1 MGHIRTTILAT
12 CRRDRCIGLSSY
24 CHFRVPSLQTCRHLC
39 GCSIHKGCSPSS
51 SFPDSSTL
59 ILIQVAGSKIGVYFA
74 LAFSNS
80 SFFSVQSV
88 TALCFAST
96 LLNCFFSSAVS
107 LFFPNNVFKTIRFA
121 IVSAELASMAIACCS
136 AASASGKR
144 PRWSSETACATREC
158 GDWDCAV
165 CASSSKT

>member
-1 MGHIRTTILAT
+1 VKVGHFRTTSLAS
-12 CRRDRCIGLSSY
+12 CKYDRCIGISRGRHS
-24 CHFRVPSLQTCRHLC
+24 HVPSLQTDPHLC
-39 GCSIHKGCSPSS
+39 GLQPTPT
-51 SFPDSSTL
+51 FPDSSIF
-59 ILIQVAGSKIGVYFA
+59 ILIQVAGSNLGVYFV

-107 LFFPNNVFKTIRFA
+107 LFFPNSVFKTIRFA
-121 IVSAELASMAIACCS
+121 IVSAELGSMAIACCS

-144 PRWSSETACATREC
+144 PRWSSETAWATREC